1 MSTTIINLRKA
12 EIKGLL
18 RRIEARDPQ
27 CAYWMVQVIEKMAGA
42 YPAMTIKEMLML
54 VIDTLPQAGLTE
66 KERELL
72 CQKLSEYSTAIQ
84 PSLKY
89 MDGQPLSA

>member
-1 MSTTIINLRKA
+1 MSTTINNLRKS

-27 CAYWMVQVIEKMAGA
+27 CAYWMVRVIEKIAGA

-66 KERELL
+66 RERELL
-72 CQKLSEYSTAIQ
+72 CQKSSEYLTVDQ
-84 PSLKY
+84 PPSIIGDDLL
-89 MDGQPLSA
+89 MSA

>member
-1 MSTTIINLRKA
+1 MSTTINNLRKS

-27 CAYWMVQVIEKMAGA
+27 CAYWMVQVIEKIAGA

-66 KERELL
+66 RERELL
-72 CQKLSEYSTAIQ
+72 CQKSLEYSTVDQQSSNI
-84 PSLKY
+84 
-89 MDGQPLSA
+89 MDTRQMSA

>member
-1 MSTTIINLRKA
+1 MSTLIDMRKG

-27 CAYWMVQVIEKMAGA
+27 CAYWMVRVIEKIAGA
-42 YPAMTIKEMLML
+42 YPAMTIKEMLMM

-66 KERELL
+66 KEREFL
-72 CQKLSEYSTAIQ
+72 CQKSLEYLTVDQQSSNI
-84 PSLKY
+84 
-89 MDGQPLSA
+89 MDTRQMSA